1 MSKWIESVARG
12 THYARA
18 ASAPQSGGRK
28 EGRTDGRSLG
38 RSFHAKPTDFQ
49 LSSPTATEASSRHP
63 LTVQQQQLA
72 PPPPTDALAV
82 HPGILASSPR
92 MRERSYSVPTISVF
106 SQQLRCITAIR
117 ATILYT
123 GLGDASALNFMNVAT
138 TYIFG
143 LLQLLRLAVIFAL
156 DLTLTDGR
164 SIGLY
169 RAPKHDSDM
178 TQPLALPAL
187 LA

>member
-1 MSKWIESVARG
+1 VG
-12 THYARA
+12 LTTL
-18 ASAPQSGGRK
+18 APPPPRSPAEGRK
-28 EGRTDGRSLG
+28 DGRTDGRSLG

-123 GLGDASALNFMNVAT
+123 GLVGRVRSKFYERGDHVYIWSPPTFAT
-138 TYIFG
+138 GCHFCTG
-143 LLQLLRLAVIFAL
+143 LDANRRQI
-156 DLTLTDGR
+156 
-164 SIGLY
+164 Y
-169 RAPKHDSDM
+169 RPISSTK
-178 TQPLALPAL
+178 TRQ
-187 LA
+187 